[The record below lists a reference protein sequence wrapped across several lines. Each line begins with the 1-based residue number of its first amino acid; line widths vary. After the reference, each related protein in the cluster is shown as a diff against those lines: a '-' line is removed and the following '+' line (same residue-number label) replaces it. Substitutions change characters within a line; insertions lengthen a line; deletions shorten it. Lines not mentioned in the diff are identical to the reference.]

1 VFKVKEYK
9 DENKNDDKKVVWN
22 TEKVEKLLQ
31 AMEEGYDPP
40 QHPFF
45 EGDPSYKR
53 ANIVFEY
60 TEEEYAEVKKCAKD
74 IVHFANNYCQVMT
87 DDGYQKIRLRPYQ
100 ERVLRSYQD
109 NRWNIFL
116 APRQVGKT
124 ITSSVFLTWYLLF
137 HFDKNVLLMSNKGAT
152 TKEIMDKIK
161 AIMEG
166 LPFFLKPGTA
176 KKDVMTMI
184 YDNRCRII
192 GQNTTKTGGIGFT
205 IHLLFL
211 DEFAHIPTNI
221 KKPFYE
227 NVYPT
232 LSSSKIS
239 RVIITST
246 PNGYDLFHD
255 LYQGSVDGANEYTAL
270 RVDWWEVPGRDEAW
284 RAREIANLGSEEAFN
299 QQYGCQFLNASS
311 LLLTSEQILRLEK
324 NQQEFS
330 FREIDPLDDLCIDY
344 SSLKWAEDFDIEE
357 VEDPKNFF
365 VLSIDLAEGI
375 GRDFTVVN
383 IFKVVAIAES
393 DMDMMNSPGSITE
406 FFGLKQVGLFRSNIH
421 NLEDFSKILYT
432 LCVKVFD
439 QENLRLVIEYNTY
452 GSELIKNLTTLFP
465 ASNDFDE
472 ETIVRYHHRV
482 GTKVKNQ
489 GIRINKDNK
498 ILFCEKMKKCVGG
511 GQLILTEPRTIE
523 EAKAFS
529 RNPNG
534 TYSAQSGNDDC
545 MMTCVTAASIFDT
558 LDFTETVEELF
569 DHLDQNIQKKIDKT
583 IEMTSDDDDIYSG
596 LF

>member
-9 DENKNDDKKVVWN
+9 EDNKDDGKVIWN
-22 TEKVEKLLQ
+22 TEKVEKLLA
-31 AMEEGYDPP
+31 AMEEGYQPTD
-40 QHPFF
+40 HPFY
-45 EGDPSYKR
+45 ENDPNYKKG
-53 ANIVFEY
+53 NIVFEY
-60 TEEEYAEVKKCAKD
+60 TDWEFDELKKCAKD
-74 IVHFANNYCQVMT
+74 IIHFANHYCQVMT
-87 DDGYQKIRLRPYQ
+87 DEGYMKIKLRPYQ
-100 ERVLRSYQD
+100 ERVLKSYQD

-124 ITSSVFLTWYLLF
+124 ITSAIFLTWFLLF

-184 YDNRCRII
+184 FDNRCRII

-246 PNGYDLFHD
+246 PNGFDLFHD
-255 LYQGSVDGANEYTAL
+255 LYQAAVDGANEYTPL
-270 RVDWWEVPGRDEAW
+270 RVDWWDVPGRDEAW
-284 RAREIANLGSEEAFN
+284 KNREIANLGSEEAFN
-299 QQYGCQFLNASS
+299 QQYGCQFLNATS
-311 LLLTSEQILRLEK
+311 LLLTSEQILRMEK
-324 NQQEFS
+324 NQKSFIFQEV
-330 FREIDPLDDLCIDY
+330 DALDDLCIDY
-344 SSLKWAEDFDIEE
+344 SVLKWDPDFDLMEID
-357 VEDPKNFF
+357 DPESFF
-365 VLSIDLAEGI
+365 TFTIDLAEGI
-375 GRDFTVVN
+375 GRDYSVIN
-383 IFKVVAIAES
+383 IWRIKALEDS
-393 DMDMMNSPGSITE
+393 DIDMLTSPGHISE
-406 FFGLKQVGLFRSNIH
+406 FFGMEQVGLFRSNIH

-432 LCVKVFD
+432 LTVKVFN
-439 QENLRLVIEYNTY
+439 QENLRLIIEYNTY
-452 GSELIKNLTTLFP
+452 GSELIKNLTTLYP

-482 GTKVKNQ
+482 GTKIKNL

-498 ILFCEKMKKCVGG
+498 ILYCEKMKKSIGV
-511 GQLILTEPRTIE
+511 GQLIIKDAKTID

-545 MMTCVTAASIFDT
+545 IMTCVTASSFFET
-558 LDFTETVEELF
+558 LDFSEIVEELF
-569 DHLDQNIQKKIDKT
+569 DSLDPKKQKRIDKMIDFSDT
-583 IEMTSDDDDIYSG
+583 DDDLYDG